1 MNIIKNIHKKVRI
14 IDVIDSIMKALEQFD
29 GFDATVTTELFK
41 ENQKMNDK
49 ERTITGLVTLIIGN
63 LGENADLSEQ
73 EVDSVIRF
81 VLKIGREVRKRAKN
95 RIM

>member
-29 GFDATVTTELFK
+29 GFDAIVTMELFK
-41 ENQKMNDK
+41 ENQKMDDK